1 MDNLTPER
9 RSWNMSRVHS
19 KNTKPEEAVRK
30 ALFAAGF
37 RNRKN
42 DKRLPG
48 KPDIVLPK
56 YKTVIFVNGCFWH
69 NHACR
74 KNIRVPKTNIEFWSN
89 KLEENAKRDQH
100 NYEVLK
106 SLGSNVIVVWE
117 CELEKKRFDLTISRI
132 IEELYSKTTI

>member
-19 KNTKPEEAVRK
+19 KDTKPEEAVRK

-37 RNRKN
+37 RYRKN

-69 NHACR
+69 NHACK
-74 KNIRVPKTNIEFWSN
+74 KNIRIPKTNVEFWSN
-89 KLEENAKRDQH
+89 KLEQNTKRDQQH
-100 NYEVLK
+100 YADLKNLGWNVL
-106 SLGSNVIVVWE
+106 VIWE
-117 CELEKKRFDLTISRI
+117 CELEKRQFNSTIDKIKES
-132 IEELYSKTTI
+132 LYKNLHA